1 MKNIFAVIIVSAVL
15 FSSCGTISTKA
26 PIYKSAYETSDS
38 TCFLNIYR
46 VKNFVGGV
54 APFEIRTA
62 VYDAKTKDF
71 VNLTGVMKLYQL
83 GYIPLTLKCNTL
95 YKITIGTNAH
105 TVYFLGSGQ
114 SMTIV
119 KVNGPK
125 MQFESVKNS
134 SFYAAHTVSM
144 ATNIFNAPGMTGGI
158 GLILGLKSQK
168 KLGSVEK
175 KALADE
181 GFTELVPNSNS
192 VLLKELQT
200 MRLSK

>member
-83 GYIPLTLKCNTL
+83 GYIP
-95 YKITIGTNAH
+95 
-105 TVYFLGSGQ
+105 
-114 SMTIV
+114 
-119 KVNGPK
+119 
-125 MQFESVKNS
+125 
-134 SFYAAHTVSM
+134 
-144 ATNIFNAPGMTGGI
+144 I
-158 GLILGLKSQK
+158 GLYTTYLKVQYF
-168 KLGSVEK
+168 V
-175 KALADE
+175 
-181 GFTELVPNSNS
+181 
-192 VLLKELQT
+192 
-200 MRLSK
+200 